1 MQIWQA
7 EAHGTAFAHTE
18 GLWCWA
24 DPSRQLSP
32 TTDCSLPFSRTGRK
46 EKKKKKNT
54 LTHTHPTPK
63 PTVQSNTCGLK
74 YESTLIRKKKIECKG
89 NGSPPPSPWATT
101 PIPSFSGWVW
111 GHMAHNTRRSAILAE
126 SPTAA
131 GEASL
136 LRPRG
141 KQGRP
146 WCCRAAFSNSSN
158 RILYQRCLG
167 HQWRTAYQTS
177 CCREN

>member
-46 EKKKKKNT
+46 EKKKKKHS
-54 LTHTHPTPK
+54 HTHPTPK

-74 YESTLIRKKKIECKG
+74 YESTLIRKKKKKKKDAKAMAHHHPVPEQRPL
-89 NGSPPPSPWATT
+89 SPP
-101 PIPSFSGWVW
+101 F
-111 GHMAHNTRRSAILAE
+111 LAE
-126 SPTAA
+126 FEAIWHTIPAGQLSWQSPPQLRVRPPCCAQGANREGLDAA
-131 GEASL
+131 GQPSA
-136 LRPRG
+136 
-141 KQGRP
+141 
-146 WCCRAAFSNSSN
+146 
-158 RILYQRCLG
+158 
-167 HQWRTAYQTS
+167 TALTGS
-177 CCREN
+177 FISAV